1 MRYIAMALEHLGEM
15 EEAERWFYRAV
26 GEAPYLREPWVNLA
40 RFLYQRQDWP
50 GVAYMTHRALQI
62 QTRPGSYI
70 NAAEAWGPLP
80 WDLASI
86 ALYHLGQYKESA
98 RLAQEALRLAPGDA
112 RIQENL
118 RLIRARAGEPAEA

>member
-1 MRYIAMALEHLGEM
+1 
-15 EEAERWFYRAV
+15 ERWFYRAV

-98 RLAQEALRLAPGDA
+98 RMAQEALRLAPGDE
-112 RIQENL
+112 RIRENL
-118 RLIRARAGEPAEA
+118 RLIRAQMEEGAS